1 MPSSSDPNKSSAH
14 PAWQRLLP
22 WVAGALALALYVRT
36 AAPGLTWAHH
46 GADGGDLIAAAMTW
60 GVPHP
65 SGYPTYIL
73 LSRLYALLPLGA
85 LARRF
90 TLFSATLA
98 ALAVAL
104 AAIAI
109 RHALDEDERKLKAAW
124 WPACLG
130 TLGALALAASPA
142 LWSQAVIT
150 EVYTLHIALVAA
162 LLALATAPGEH
173 RPTYWLIVGLVAGL
187 GLGNHLTLA
196 LTLPG
201 ILVLSWPRTS
211 ARGRLAGVAGTLLG
225 LGVYAYVPLVAR
237 HQPPVSWGDASTR
250 SGFWWLVSGR
260 LYHRYALAVSWG
272 DVGRRL
278 MAALGLWREQFG
290 LLGVGCTVLGIWSWV
305 EERRWRRLIGMASI
319 WLLPLAY
326 AISYDTSDSM
336 LYLLPCY
343 LVGAIWIVSGVAWLA
358 RVATQDF
365 RLHVRWGLLG
375 AILILTALPVASV
388 IRWSAVLDL
397 SGDHEAEMWLDETLA
412 VLPEGAALV
421 TLQDRHTFAL
431 WYALYAQ
438 NRRPDLLVV
447 DGDLYVEPWYRAQ
460 VARQAQL
467 DSPPPVAFLGLLR
480 MLAEERPVY
489 ASANRIDL
497 ARHYRLTP
505 EGPIWRLAEQGQ
517 HP

>member
-1 MPSSSDPNKSSAH
+1 MPSSSDPNKSSAT
-14 PAWQRLLP
+14 PVWQRLLP

-36 AAPGLTWAHH
+36 ATPGLTWAHH

-173 RPTYWLIVGLVAGL
+173 RPAYWFVVGLVTGL

-211 ARGRLAGVAGTLLG
+211 ARGRLAGVVGTLLG
-225 LGVYAYVPLVAR
+225 LSVYAYVPLAAR
-237 HQPPVSWGDASTR
+237 HQPPVSWGEASTW

-272 DVGRRL
+272 DVARRL

-290 LLGVGCTVLGIWSWV
+290 LLGVGLTLLGVWSWV
-305 EERRWRRLIGMASI
+305 EERRWRRLTGMASI

-326 AISYDTSDSM
+326 ALSYDTPDSM

-343 LVGAIWIVSGVAWLA
+343 LVGASWIVSGVAWVA
-358 RVATQDF
+358 RVASQEV
-365 RLHVRWGLLG
+365 RLHARWGLLG

-397 SGDHEAEMWLDETLA
+397 STDHEAEAWLEETLA
-412 VLPEGAALV
+412 ALPENAALV
-421 TLQDRHTFAL
+421 TLQDRHTFAI

-447 DGDLYVEPWYRAQ
+447 DGDLYAEPWYRTQ
-460 VARQAQL
+460 VARQAAIAPKAPDAMTAL
-467 DSPPPVAFLGLLR
+467 VDL
-480 MLAEERPVY
+480 LAEHRPIY

-505 EGPIWRLAEQGQ
+505 EGPIWRLTEQGQ
-517 HP
+517 QP